1 MSRRRKPY
9 SPAYAIRQLARI
21 AAQQAVWK
29 ATDTTGDW
37 RKQADKARALA
48 SLECQEAKW
57 RGVLAPEPVRGF
69 YSLPF

>member
-1 MSRRRKPY
+1 MRTRSKPY
-9 SPAYAIRQLARI
+9 ARRQLARI

-29 ATDTTGDW
+29 ATDTTGNW
-37 RKQADKARALA
+37 RLAVDKARALA

-57 RGVLAPEPVRGF
+57 RGVLAPEPVRPF